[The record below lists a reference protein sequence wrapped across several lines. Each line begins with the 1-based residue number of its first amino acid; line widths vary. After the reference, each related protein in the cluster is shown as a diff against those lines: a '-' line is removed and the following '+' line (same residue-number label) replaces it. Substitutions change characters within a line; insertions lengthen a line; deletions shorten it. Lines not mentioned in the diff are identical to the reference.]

1 MLEVLAVLHQVVPSD
16 SQQVN
21 FILMPLKKNSANLS
35 LLLKGGSVES
45 SSGQVE
51 IMTTNAG
58 ILGTSGDIALSTGS
72 ATAGNAGMILIS
84 SGDAS
89 VGSGGE
95 LMLGVGRGG
104 VGNGG
109 TVRVT
114 AGETMDEASTGGE
127 VLILAGE
134 GSSTYSI
141 DGGNGGSGTSA
152 LLILYIYFRCFIL
165 F

>member
-1 MLEVLAVLHQVVPSD
+1 
-16 SQQVN
+16 
-21 FILMPLKKNSANLS
+21 MPLKKNSANLS

-152 LLILYIYFRCFIL
+152 LLILL